1 MSTIRPYRGLGRGGA
16 GAYEKFKQAE
26 PPPLARARASQNH
39 RVFHGDLDVPFAEI
53 AQSQILFHGRSFAAA
68 GRVLIRSPRGGG
80 DDRAGPREAQP
91 AQAQPIYTRPPSLV
105 AKENS
110 SAAARIY
117 IAASRLSKPD
127 TRKERLSLEAGRAER
142 PSSQPLGPLGFALR
156 RMATVAA
163 EGGSGRRDA
172 EAELNLP
179 PGFRFH
185 PTDEELVVHYLCR
198 KVARQKLPVPIIAEV
213 DLYKFDPW
221 ELPEKALFGRKE
233 WYFFTPRDRKYPNG
247 SRPNRAA
254 GRGYWKA
261 TGADKPIA
269 PKGSAR
275 TAGIK
280 KALVFYSGKA
290 PRGIK
295 TDWIMHEYRLADAD
309 RAPGKKGSQKLDE
322 WVLCRLYN
330 KKNNWEK
337 IKVEEQV
344 AHHHRQNGEVMDT
357 LADTMSDSFQTHDSD
372 IDNASGMQNNFGGM
386 AQGQAMRN
394 GIGNVTVKE
403 DNDWFT
409 DLNLDEL
416 QASYM
421 NLGQTVNPNQLGQ
434 TVNLA
439 AGQDHGYLQ
448 SMSSPQMKIWQTIL
462 PPF

>member
-1 MSTIRPYRGLGRGGA
+1 LAAKETAQRQATRRIYPAATAQPPFETGHEGGEARRGGS
-16 GAYEKFKQAE
+16 E
-26 PPPLARARASQNH
+26 
-39 RVFHGDLDVPFAEI
+39 
-53 AQSQILFHGRSFAAA
+53 
-68 GRVLIRSPRGGG
+68 RGV
-80 DDRAGPREAQP
+80 
-91 AQAQPIYTRPPSLV
+91 SH
-105 AKENS
+105 
-110 SAAARIY
+110 
-117 IAASRLSKPD
+117 
-127 TRKERLSLEAGRAER
+127 SLEAGRASH
-142 PSSQPLGPLGFALR
+142 SSPPCRLGISSRVASR
-156 RMATVAA
+156 RMAMVAA
-163 EGGSGRRDA
+163 EGSGRRDA

-185 PTDEELVVHYLCR
+185 PTDEELVVHYLCK
-198 KVARQKLPVPIIAEV
+198 KVGRQQLPVPIIAEV

-221 ELPEKALFGRKE
+221 DLPGACQRVPLLCFLLCSVFLFSFSFSSATASKFSVFGYGVADLDRCACRAEKALFGRKE

-269 PKGSAR
+269 PKGNAR
-275 TAGIK
+275 PAGIK

-295 TDWIMHEYRLADAD
+295 TDWIMHEYRLAGAD

-337 IKVEEQV
+337 VKAEEFVQEQQQE
-344 AHHHRQNGEVMDT
+344 AKPHHRQNGEVMDA
-357 LADTMSDSFQTHDSD
+357 LADTMSDSFQTHDSE
-372 IDNASGMQNNFGGM
+372 IDNASGMQHNSFGGM
-386 AQGQAMRN
+386 
-394 GIGNVTVKE
+394 VTVKE

-409 DLNLDEL
+409 DLSLDEM

-421 NLGQTVNPNQLGQ
+421 NMGQMVNPNMCQA
-434 TVNLA
+434 VNPA
-439 AGQDHGYLQ
+439 AGQDHAGYLQ
-448 SMSSPQMKIWQTIL
+448 AIGAPQMRMWQTIL